1 MAEWLVPKIT
11 TGKEVEGDQSLG
23 KGASLDLLHPN
34 TVEARNIY
42 RSATCTVS
50 PH

>member
-34 TVEARNIY
+34 TVEAKE
-42 RSATCTVS
+42 RSVGLPSAPSV
-50 PH
+50 